1 MKQTNLTN
9 INNKNK
15 YLSFITKKKKKN
27 PTSVVKLTLHKSCK
41 ISMGLGK
48 VILKW

>member
-15 YLSFITKKKKKN
+15 YLSFITKKKN

>member
-15 YLSFITKKKKKN
+15 YLSFITKKKKK
-27 PTSVVKLTLHKSCK
+27 PDFSSQTHITQ
-41 ISMGLGK
+41 IM
-48 VILKW
+48 

>member
-15 YLSFITKKKKKN
+15 YLSFITKKT
-27 PTSVVKLTLHKSCK
+27 PPISVVKLTLHKSCK

>member
-15 YLSFITKKKKKN
+15 YLSFITKKKKN

>member
-15 YLSFITKKKKKN
+15 YLSFITKKN